1 MADIANMEEK
11 TNVSDTSVNEEAAEK
26 SVRTSV
32 SPLEGEGL
40 RGDGTAKWYVVH
52 TYSGYENKVKT
63 SIERMVDYR
72 GMQDLI
78 LEVVIPTEERIE
90 IKDGVKKV
98 KTRKLY
104 PGYVVIKMIVN
115 NETWY
120 LVRNTE
126 GVTGFVG
133 HGSDPIPLTKEEIV
147 RMGIE
152 KLKIDLDIEVG
163 DTIRIIGGVFEGQLG
178 IVEAVNPEKQIVKT
192 RISMF
197 GRDTPAEIEFSQ
209 VSKLK

>member
-1 MADIANMEEK
+1 M
-11 TNVSDTSVNEEAAEK
+11 V
-26 SVRTSV
+26 
-32 SPLEGEGL
+32 PLS
-40 RGDGTAKWYVVH
+40 GTIIH

-63 SIERMVDYR
+63 NIEKMVEYR

-78 LEVVIPTEERIE
+78 LEVTIPTEDRVE
-90 IKDGVKKV
+90 IKNGQRKV

-133 HGSDPIPLTKEEIV
+133 HGSDPIPLTKEEVV
-147 RMGIE
+147 RMGVE
-152 KLKIDLDIEVG
+152 KMRIDLDVETG
-163 DTIRIIGGVFEGQLG
+163 DTIRIIGGPFEGQMG
-178 IVEAVNPEKQIVKT
+178 IVEDISPDKQIVKAKV
-192 RISMF
+192 SMF
-197 GRDTPAEIEFSQ
+197 GRDTPVELEFSQ
-209 VSKLK
+209 VGKLN

>member
-1 MADIANMEEK
+1 MA
-11 TNVSDTSVNEEAAEK
+11 EEA
-26 SVRTSV
+26 R
-32 SPLEGEGL
+32 
-40 RGDGTAKWYVVH
+40 WYVVH
-52 TYSGYENKVKT
+52 TYSGYENKVAT
-63 SIERMVDYR
+63 SIENAVENRKLHN
-72 GMQDLI
+72 LI
-78 LEVVIPTEERIE
+78 FEVKIPTETVTE
-90 IKDGVKKV
+90 IKDNKKV
-98 KTRKLY
+98 EVERKLF
-104 PGYVVIKMIVN
+104 PGYVVIKMVVN

-163 DTIRIIGGVFEGQLG
+163 DTVRIIGGVFEGQLG
-178 IVEAVNPEKQIVKT
+178 IVEAINPEKQIVKT